1 MERRGWQPAADGC
14 RAQEPQAGGS
24 LCPPLP
30 FTATLYRYPLPLTLT
45 LTLALST
52 DPKQAVDQLREALK
66 AGQLV
71 LSREAWRSLGIADLR
86 VDHFVQ
92 VRLRV
97 RMVVRASEGDR

>member
-1 MERRGWQPAADGC
+1 
-14 RAQEPQAGGS
+14 
-24 LCPPLP
+24 
-30 FTATLYRYPLPLTLT
+30 
-45 LTLALST
+45 
-52 DPKQAVDQLREALK
+52 VDQLREALK
-66 AGQLV
+66 AGQHE

>member
-24 LCPPLP
+24 LCPPLTP
-30 FTATLYRYPLPLTLT
+30 TLYPYPLPLTLT

-66 AGQLV
+66 AGKLE